1 MVIVIIDQKE
11 LNTKDIKMKHAIRKL
26 FISIFLL
33 LPSLASADIA
43 VFVHGY
49 HSTGH
54 TWRYNGITTI
64 LAAND
69 WNDAGSYTL
78 KGNLVY
84 YGHPLSNTGKHLIT
98 AELPSEAPIDVQAAL
113 LNQYL
118 DDITKHFP
126 EQKIHLIGHS
136 AGGLVTRLAL
146 VNNHSQ
152 AKKDNVI
159 QLITIATPHLGSPIA
174 NMAEKA
180 SDTPIGFFAPF
191 IGANEINRAEELY
204 KQLGNEDKNHFLFR
218 LNRQA
223 HPPMRYTSIIRADGS
238 ILNGDWLVPS
248 RSQNMAFVPA
258 IGRNAQIFLTPGE
271 HHLKYADGFILVR
284 LLP

>member
-1 MVIVIIDQKE
+1 M
-11 LNTKDIKMKHAIRKL
+11 MKHVLRKL
-26 FISIFLL
+26 IISILIFA
-33 LPSLASADIA
+33 PTLALADIA
-43 VFVHGY
+43 VLVHGY
-49 HSTGH
+49 HSSGH
-54 TWRYNGITTI
+54 SWRYNGITTL
-64 LAAND
+64 LASNG

-78 KGNLVY
+78 RGNLVY
-84 YGHPLSNTGKHLIT
+84 SGHPLSKTGKHLIT
-98 AELPSEAPIDVQAAL
+98 AELPSEATIDIQATI

-118 DDITKHFP
+118 DDITKQFP
-126 EQKIHLIGHS
+126 EQRIHLVAHS
-136 AGGLVTRLAL
+136 AGGLVARLAL
-146 VNNHSQ
+146 VTNYSQQNNY
-152 AKKDNVI
+152 NVA

-223 HPPMRYTSIIRADGS
+223 HPPMRYTSIIRSDGS

-258 IGRNAQIFLTPGE
+258 IGRNAQVFLTPGE